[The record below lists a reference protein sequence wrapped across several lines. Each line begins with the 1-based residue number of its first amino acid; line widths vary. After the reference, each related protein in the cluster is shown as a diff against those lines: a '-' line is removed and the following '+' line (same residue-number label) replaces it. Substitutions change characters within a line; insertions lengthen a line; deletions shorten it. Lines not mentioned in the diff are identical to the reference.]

1 MATAEAPPPLTNIAN
16 KAATSV
22 PPLQLKACNKR
33 DEDEDDDDDASSV
46 INSNGSMPDAVQVSS
61 PSSSTVRPP
70 LPATPARLMNIDLN
84 YESPLSRLK
93 LTPFRYGHGTEL
105 HPITE
110 QRSIATLRNGMVS
123 TPELEATNRSKSKN
137 HFLLTKSI
145 DENGSSG
152 LKATPG
158 SRRSLR
164 RQHTFSLDSGKSH
177 LLSDLSG
184 SENRNRRPYEQILHR
199 KENTSV
205 SSYSSTPT
213 AGGGRNRGT
222 IDSARILA
230 ELKSYPHALSHPDSL
245 LDLQSQGRHNLPS
258 PSGTTYPQPRSAH
271 GGDLSRHPFV
281 MGTFAR
287 FPPPTI
293 TATPPDRAPGLDR
306 SREGQRQ
313 PTPTTA
319 ARLGQLLGIRPKGPS
334 TAPAARSRNAT
345 AVNSN
350 DNNHPRYRRHLRR
363 HPSARDASSRPRS
376 PGASSRVSESDSDAA
391 DNSNVPAPLMELR
404 RGKKGGGPPRACT
417 EDGAAGL
424 VLAMHRAKGGACRA
438 VLLGPRC
445 SLEWMSEYLA
455 TV

>member
-1 MATAEAPPPLTNIAN
+1 MATAETPAPLTNIAN

-22 PPLQLKACNKR
+22 PPLQLKARNKR
-33 DEDEDDDDDASSV
+33 DSDEDDDDDDASSV
-46 INSNGSMPDAVQVSS
+46 INSSGSMPDAVQVSS
-61 PSSSTVRPP
+61 PSSSSTVRPP

-84 YESPLSRLK
+84 YESPLSRLE

-145 DENGSSG
+145 DENGSSC

-184 SENRNRRPYEQILHR
+184 SENRKRHPYEQILHR

-230 ELKSYPHALSHPDSL
+230 ELKSYPH
-245 LDLQSQGRHNLPS
+245 
-258 PSGTTYPQPRSAH
+258 
-271 GGDLSRHPFV
+271 V
-281 MGTFAR
+281 
-287 FPPPTI
+287 PP
-293 TATPPDRAPGLDR
+293 
-306 SREGQRQ
+306 
-313 PTPTTA
+313 
-319 ARLGQLLGIRPKGPS
+319 
-334 TAPAARSRNAT
+334 
-345 AVNSN
+345 
-350 DNNHPRYRRHLRR
+350 Y
-363 HPSARDASSRPRS
+363 
-376 PGASSRVSESDSDAA
+376 
-391 DNSNVPAPLMELR
+391 
-404 RGKKGGGPPRACT
+404 PPRAQVVT
-417 EDGAAGL
+417 
-424 VLAMHRAKGGACRA
+424 
-438 VLLGPRC
+438 PP
-445 SLEWMSEYLA
+445 EYYE
-455 TV
+455 